1 LWHLPERLLDVVEQ
15 TDERLQIR
23 ETEDSASRGEHDK
36 GSGWGQI
43 RPSSG
48 QGTEPPSG
56 RVMEEHP
63 RFPPRQALREEG
75 KLLAREGM
83 EGMGDREDKLPIR
96 VTLQRHFFQPSV
108 SRRLRWARYAL

>member
-1 LWHLPERLLDVVEQ
+1 LWHLPERLLCIVQQ
-15 TDERLQIR
+15 TDECLQIR

-36 GSGWGQI
+36 GIGWGQI
-43 RPSSG
+43 RPRRG
-48 QGTEPPSG
+48 QRAEPPSG

-63 RFPPRQALREEG
+63 RFTPRQSLRYER

-96 VTLQRHFFQPSV
+96 VIGCS
-108 SRRLRWARYAL
+108 